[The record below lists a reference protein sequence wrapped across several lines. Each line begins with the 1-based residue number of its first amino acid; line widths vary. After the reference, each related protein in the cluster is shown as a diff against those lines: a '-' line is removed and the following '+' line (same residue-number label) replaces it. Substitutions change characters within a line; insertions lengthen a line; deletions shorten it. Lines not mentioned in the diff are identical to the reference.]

1 MLGFYPDFF
10 SISIELFFTFWHPE
24 SVQVAEKMQ
33 NRRQFCQK
41 NLFILFW
48 PIIVC
53 GRGSTSETHK
63 EVRFLNGSEASG
75 KLRYHDSQTPMR
87 WKAHAGKTS
96 YAYSYVRTCAY
107 AHMGTCHVRTY
118 MRQTTV
124 PRRVTVS
131 RRLVETCVGRLT
143 WENIICVLM
152 RSCAHAYV
160 RICVRTY
167 ASTHVRTYACA
178 HVLHI
183 WVRVWFFFPSVS
195 LSIHRST
202 SRDTV
207 ASRMSRGTAVYRLL
221 LIHRLLLILFVRMSV
236 RLTCAVT
243 HVRTYE
249 YAYWAFPAWTFPR
262 IGLYESP
269 PLYFEKWFKAFITAT
284 DSLSMAA
291 RKSSLAPLLTP
302 RVTVLLQSNR
312 RQISQE

>member
-1 MLGFYPDFF
+1 MLGFFPDFF
-10 SISIELFFTFWHPE
+10 RFWLDFSSH
-24 SVQVAEKMQ
+24 SDTLNQHKWWKRCKINANFVK
-33 NRRQFCQK
+33 K

-63 EVRFLNGSEASG
+63 DVRFLNGSTASG
-75 KLRYHDSQTPMR
+75 KLRYRDSQRPMR
-87 WKAHAGKTS
+87 GKAHAGKT
-96 YAYSYVRTCAY
+96 YAYSYVRTCAH
-107 AHMGTCHVRTY
+107 AHMGTCYVRTY

-131 RRLVETCVGRLT
+131 RRLVETSVWEGSR
-143 WENIICVLM
+143 WENIICVLICVHGHI
-152 RSCAHAYV
+152 RTCVHAYV
-160 RICVRTY
+160 RTHLRTHARMY
-167 ASTHVRTYACA
+167 ARTHVHMYAHMSA
-178 HVLHI
+178 RMI
-183 WVRVWFFFPSVS
+183 FFPSVS
-195 LSIHRST
+195 LSTHRST

-207 ASRMSRGTAVYRLL
+207 ASRMSGTAVYRLL

-302 RVTVLLQSNR
+302 RVTALLQSK
-312 RQISQE
+312 

>member
-1 MLGFYPDFF
+1 MGQK
-10 SISIELFFTFWHPE
+10 
-24 SVQVAEKMQ
+24 QVGIAT
-33 NRRQFCQK
+33 RRD
-41 NLFILFW
+41 L
-48 PIIVC
+48 
-53 GRGSTSETHK
+53 
-63 EVRFLNGSEASG
+63 
-75 KLRYHDSQTPMR
+75 
-87 WKAHAGKTS
+87 
-96 YAYSYVRTCAY
+96 
-107 AHMGTCHVRTY
+107 
-118 MRQTTV
+118 
-124 PRRVTVS
+124 
-131 RRLVETCVGRLT
+131 CVGRLT
-143 WENIICVLM
+143 LGKHHTRTHVRTCAHGYMPRAYVHAANHGTATRDGIAATSRDLCVGRLWWENIICVLI
-152 RSCAHAYV
+152 CVHAHMCTCVYAYV
-160 RICVRTY
+160 RTHTRTY
-167 ASTHVRTYACA
+167 VCA

-183 WVRVWFFFPSVS
+183 WVRVFFFSSVS
-195 LSIHRST
+195 LSTHRST

-302 RVTVLLQSNR
+302 RVTALLQSK
-312 RQISQE
+312 

>member
-1 MLGFYPDFF
+1 MYTRTYAGLLPRFF
-10 SISIELFFTFWHPE
+10 SILIGLFFTFWHPE
-24 SVQVAEKMQ
+24 SAQVAEKMQ

-53 GRGSTSETHK
+53 GRGSTCETHK
-63 EVRFLNGSEASG
+63 EVSFLNGSEASG
-75 KLRYHDSQTPMR
+75 KLRYRDSQRPMR
-87 WKAHAGKTS
+87 GKAHAGKTS
-96 YAYSYVRTCAY
+96 YAYSCVHAHMRTCVYAYVRTQARMYARTHCTCI
-107 AHMGTCHVRTY
+107 AHMSAR
-118 MRQTTV
+118 M
-124 PRRVTVS
+124 
-131 RRLVETCVGRLT
+131 
-143 WENIICVLM
+143 I
-152 RSCAHAYV
+152 
-160 RICVRTY
+160 
-167 ASTHVRTYACA
+167 
-178 HVLHI
+178 
-183 WVRVWFFFPSVS
+183 FFPSVS
-195 LSIHRST
+195 LSMHRST

-221 LIHRLLLILFVRMSV
+221 LIHRLLLILFARMSV

-243 HVRTYE
+243 HVCTYE

-302 RVTVLLQSNR
+302 RVTALLQSK
-312 RQISQE
+312 